1 MAAAG
6 VTTVVYPVTDLAAAK
21 VLFTKLLGRD
31 PIVNEAHFVQYD
43 VDGQK
48 IGLRLNGRSNG
59 MTGPA
64 VYFGVD
70 NVTQALDGLRALG
83 ATTYQEVNDFGSG
96 GARLVASVKDSDGN
110 IIGVTQQS

>member
-1 MAAAG
+1 MAAAR
-6 VTTVVYPVTDLAAAK
+6 VTTVVYPVTDLATAK
-21 VLFTKLLGRD
+21 TRFTELLGRE
-31 PIVNEAHFVQYD
+31 PIVDEAHFVQYD

-64 VYFGVD
+64 VYWSVD
-70 NVTQALDGLRALG
+70 DITKALESLRALG

-96 GARLVASVKDSDGN
+96 GKRLVASVKDPDGN